1 MTRSFGTTKQSPS
14 PQHHSPAAL
23 RWPPREIQLSW
34 AKVSEMTKARLAKTS
49 ANRARLPNMD
59 TSLSLSRP
67 GSRSSHVLIVSIECA
82 GGVTRLP
89 ARGIPPA
96 PFGPLAS
103 DFGTIASQSVH
114 AESIRQAKPGR
125 AQSADGVLSPLPVG
139 PYGSALQ
146 RLPRFIRPENRT
158 IEPRA

>member
-1 MTRSFGTTKQSPS
+1 PIK
-14 PQHHSPAAL
+14 
-23 RWPPREIQLSW
+23 
-34 AKVSEMTKARLAKTS
+34 
-49 ANRARLPNMD
+49 
-59 TSLSLSRP
+59 SR
-67 GSRSSHVLIVSIECA
+67 LIVSIECA
-82 GGVTRLP
+82 GGFTRLR

-158 IEPRA
+158 IEPRAYTPTATLCETISASRRSECWEARQRSKSGVRSFPAGRFRPPG